1 MTDVIFKRKD
11 ERLIAFKIEGH
22 AGFDDIDDINGNIIY
37 SAISMVSQ
45 TTLNGILEVL
55 KVEAEYCIE
64 DGFLSLSLEEKSMD
78 EIEKCQVLLKTMLL
92 GLENIQISYGD
103 YINVKV
109 EEV

>member
-22 AGFDDIDDINGNIIY
+22 AGFDDFNRDIIC

-45 TTLNGILEVL
+45 TTLIGILEVL

-92 GLENIQISYGD
+92 GLENIKISYGD

>member
-1 MTDVIFKRKD
+1 MTDVIFKRKN

-22 AGFDDIDDINGNIIY
+22 AGFDDFNRDIIC

-45 TTLNGILEVL
+45 TTLIGILEVL
-55 KVEAEYCIE
+55 KVEAKYCIE